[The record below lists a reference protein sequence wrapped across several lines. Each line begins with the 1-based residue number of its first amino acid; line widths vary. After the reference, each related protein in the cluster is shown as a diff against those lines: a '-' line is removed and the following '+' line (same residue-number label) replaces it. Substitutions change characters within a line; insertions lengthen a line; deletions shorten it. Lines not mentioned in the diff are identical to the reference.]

1 MTNFNYY
8 TIGALPELSWDSEL
22 PGTVFDFLEE
32 FKVQLEPLKDGISD
46 ILLLNDVKNI
56 ELILKSRL
64 DIPEKFIG
72 NKDDGEIDFFKARVV
87 EPEELELF
95 LVDPFVNRP
104 DDNYPEFMIDYFLN
118 YKSDV
123 DRHAN
128 IQELY
133 INYFN
138 YMQTRKNGFLRY
150 YGRIASTIRTIMVAK
165 RAMRRGLDLET
176 HLKGDPFIVNT
187 ILENKN
193 SSDLG
198 LKYIFPEVSEVI
210 ALFDRAKDPLEAE
223 HDLDRI
229 RFELM
234 SQVGRESPF
243 ANHIIYSYIIGFQ
256 VRNRW
261 NTLDDG
267 RGKAILE
274 NIIEGNY

>member
-8 TIGALPELSWDSEL
+8 TIGALPELRWDSEL

-32 FKVQLEPLKDGISD
+32 FKVQLEPLRDGISD

-72 NKDDGEIDFFKARVV
+72 NKDGGKIDFYNARVV
-87 EPEELELF
+87 EPDELELF
-95 LVDPFVNRP
+95 LEDPFVNRP
-104 DDNYPEFMIDYFLN
+104 HDNYPEFMVDYFLN
-118 YKSDV
+118 YKSDA

-128 IQELY
+128 IQALY

-138 YMQTRKNGFLRY
+138 YMQSRENGFLRY
-150 YGRIASTIRTIMVAK
+150 YGRLATTIRTVMAAK
-165 RAMRRGLDLET
+165 RIMRRGMDLELN
-176 HLKGDPFIVNT
+176 LKGDPFIVST

-198 LKYIFPEVSEVI
+198 LKHIFPEVSEVI
-210 ALFDRAKDPLEAE
+210 ALFDRARDPLEAE

-234 SQVGRESPF
+234 EQVGKESPF
-243 ANHIIYSYIIGFQ
+243 ANHIIYAYIIGFQ
-256 VRNRW
+256 IRNRW

-267 RGKAILE
+267 RGKKILE